1 MNWCSS
7 LALHLF
13 FFFFWL
19 LLYFFWFYFFVRTC
33 SSSFS
38 LQYDTG
44 SNSLLVLYY
53 LFKLNSVVLI
63 AIGVLYVMSVNVM
76 IAIWCRTKDMIYPRQ
91 VLTNME
97 MVVIYLNVT
106 RRMATQTPLKCTRL
120 PLGTSGIL
128 TRCLCCPFRQKSSV
142 FCLNTVGSKYLV
154 TQIFWYKTSTATT
167 TMMNRYWH
175 WRRGLSSPATTTT
188 QRWWMKM
195 MMKILVVVLVWE

>member
-106 RRMATQTPLKCTRL
+106 STLMY
-120 PLGTSGIL
+120 
-128 TRCLCCPFRQKSSV
+128 
-142 FCLNTVGSKYLV
+142 CLNGQHKHVKMYQVAIRHIWNINTVFVLPISAEIVCFLPKYSR
-154 TQIFWYKTSTATT
+154 Q
-167 TMMNRYWH
+167 
-175 WRRGLSSPATTTT
+175 
-188 QRWWMKM
+188 
-195 MMKILVVVLVWE
+195 